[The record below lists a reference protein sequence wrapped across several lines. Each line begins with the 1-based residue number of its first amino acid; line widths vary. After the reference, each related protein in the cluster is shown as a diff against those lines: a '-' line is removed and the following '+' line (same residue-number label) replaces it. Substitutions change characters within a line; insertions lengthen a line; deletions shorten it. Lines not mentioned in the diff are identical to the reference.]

1 MTSRLILY
9 YSLKGNTKGLLDN
22 VDLKGFD
29 IVNINNQ
36 KVNLNEYDLIL
47 IGTSTYGRGV
57 PPKPFFE
64 IVSDLK
70 GLKNKEV
77 GLFGS
82 GRSEYEYFC
91 GALDLIEELVKD
103 QNEILFKFK
112 FEGYPRYK
120 DIQEFSKLLKEVV
133 K

>member
-1 MTSRLILY
+1 MTSKLILY
-9 YSLKGNTKGLLDN
+9 YSLKGNTKGLIDN

-29 IVNINNQ
+29 VANINSQ
-36 KVNLNEYDLIL
+36 KINLDKYDVIL

-57 PPKPFFE
+57 PPKPFFD
-64 IVSDLK
+64 IVGDLK
-70 GLKNKEV
+70 NIRNKKI

-112 FEGYPRYK
+112 FEGYPRGK
-120 DIQEFSKLLKEVV
+120 DIEEFNKLMKEVV
-133 K
+133 L